1 MSELAERRRVHTHER
16 ILDRAAEA
24 SDALGHPDGAG
35 GDAGLGDD
43 AALSAVLV
51 PKRLSAA
58 RETGEVA
65 DGRTMERR
73 KKSIKAGE
81 GGGEGSSGVSERSK
95 QSRRA
100 EASSGSRSDGGGRRR
115 TWTLLVVAAG
125 MGDEGRVAVMPP
137 SRVMSLAMGS
147 VIVAGA
153 LSAPAD
159 GSTALAP
166 PPRSRWWMAAGGS
179 AVVVLGGVVT
189 PLSA

>member
-1 MSELAERRRVHTHER
+1 M
-16 ILDRAAEA
+16 
-24 SDALGHPDGAG
+24 
-35 GDAGLGDD
+35 
-43 AALSAVLV
+43 
-51 PKRLSAA
+51 
-58 RETGEVA
+58 
-65 DGRTMERR
+65 
-73 KKSIKAGE
+73 
-81 GGGEGSSGVSERSK
+81 SERSK

-179 AVVVLGGVVT
+179 AVVVLGGLCLEVCED
-189 PLSA
+189 PSSYPSALGLGLCWWVGRT